1 MSSGRNTWRML
12 ALAAGLTLSWAGAG
26 AQTSSPSVDAPP
38 LTLAGAALPAVAA
51 SLSPLDVRVSVDL
64 QGDVPLATYVS
75 ARIGTAQLVQRTP
88 AGQWVAWDG
97 RDETRINDQFA
108 AFGGRLT
115 FVVNGTGTDFSAP
128 KFPVAVFIGY
138 RTAAGLKFGYFTV
151 TAQP

>member
-1 MSSGRNTWRML
+1 MSSGRNIWRTL
-12 ALAAGLTLSWAGAG
+12 ALAAGLALGWAGAG
-26 AQTSSPSVDAPP
+26 AQSPSPTLDAPP
-38 LTLAGAALPAVAA
+38 LTLAGAALPAVTA
-51 SLSPLDVRVSVDL
+51 SLSPLDLRVSVDL
-64 QGDVPLATYVS
+64 QGDVPTATYVS
-75 ARIGTAQLVQRTP
+75 ARIGTAQLLQRTP
-88 AGQWVAWDG
+88 AGQWVDWDG

-115 FVVNGTGTDFSAP
+115 FVVNGADFSAP

>member
-1 MSSGRNTWRML
+1 MSAARTTWRML
-12 ALAAGLTLSWAGAG
+12 ALAAGLALGGPGAG
-26 AQTSSPSVDAPP
+26 AQTPSPSVDAPP
-38 LTLAGAALPAVAA
+38 RTAAGAARPAVTA
-51 SLSPLDVRVSVDL
+51 SLSPLDLRVSVDL
-64 QGDVPLATYVS
+64 QGDVPVATYVS

-115 FVVNGTGTDFSAP
+115 FIVNGADFSAQ

-138 RTAAGLKFGYFTV
+138 RTAAGLKFGTFTV